1 MLARLSLGWQRTV
14 GRIRQKHPFGGAVE
28 VFQLAALH
36 RPEEGNQPD
45 DAHSQR
51 DGDQLHVIAHVAHAR
66 GLALPPPALARFA
79 GRAPERRK
87 ALATTRMEEVD
98 IATAAMSGV
107 T

>member
-1 MLARLSLGWQRTV
+1 MGWQGTV
-14 GRIRQKHPFGGAVE
+14 SRVGQKHPFGGAVE
-28 VFQLAALH
+28 VFQLTAVH
-36 RPEEGNQPD
+36 RPEEGDQPD

-51 DGDQLHVIAHVAHAR
+51 DGDKPDEVTHVASATDHAGTLFGVGR
-66 GLALPPPALARFA
+66 LA
-79 GRAPERRK
+79 GRTPERRK